1 MRSMGQVPGEL
12 AGWAA
17 SGGDFG
23 REEPLGIGDG
33 LLRAMILLLF
43 MKMELAIF

>member
-33 LLRAMILLLF
+33 LLRAKLRPESA
-43 MKMELAIF
+43 KDCT

>member
-1 MRSMGQVPGEL
+1 MGQVPGEL

-23 REEPLGIGDG
+23 REEPLGIGDC
-33 LLRAMILLLF
+33 LLRAKLRPESA
-43 MKMELAIF
+43 KDCT